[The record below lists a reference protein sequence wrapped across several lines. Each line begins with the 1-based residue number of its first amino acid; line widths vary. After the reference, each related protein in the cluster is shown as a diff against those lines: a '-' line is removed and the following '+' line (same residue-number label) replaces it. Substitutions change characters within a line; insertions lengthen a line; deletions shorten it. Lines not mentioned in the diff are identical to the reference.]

1 MQINPRVITITPMS
15 KAAEDH
21 IREAARF
28 CRVMLVVST
37 IAALAVFAVT
47 VHRVNEFRAYEAA
60 EARI

>member
-1 MQINPRVITITPMS
+1 MQRNPRVITFTPMS

-28 CRVMLVVST
+28 CRVMLVVLTVS
-37 IAALAVFAVT
+37 ALAVFAVT
-47 VHRVNEFRAYEAA
+47 VHRVSEFRAYTIA